1 MITIFNKSDLNRN
14 SHKKDIEDITLKD
27 IAGSMEIFKKSDV
40 VVVFYDRYNYKVL
53 KNRFGNGLNN
63 DDLPEEVIN
72 EIRYRRLNWVL
83 SSP

>member
-1 MITIFNKSDLNRN
+1 MITIFKKSDLNRN

-53 KNRFGNGLNN
+53 KI
-63 DDLPEEVIN
+63 DSEMD
-72 EIRYRRLNWVL
+72 
-83 SSP
+83 